1 MLPAAAGMVVLWY
14 WYVSV
19 VVVSTRGYQ
28 LVLSPVGMVWYAKYL
43 LLTTTTYLLIL
54 LLTY

>member
-19 VVVSTRGYQ
+19 PEGTTIPVSTVTCGY
-28 LVLSPVGMVWYAKYL
+28 GMVC
-43 LLTTTTYLLIL
+43 
-54 LLTY
+54 